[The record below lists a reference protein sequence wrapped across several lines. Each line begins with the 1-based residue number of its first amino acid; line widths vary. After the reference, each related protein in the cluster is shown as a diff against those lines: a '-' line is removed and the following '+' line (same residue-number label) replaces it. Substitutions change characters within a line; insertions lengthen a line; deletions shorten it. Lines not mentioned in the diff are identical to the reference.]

1 MQNPYQ
7 LGRDLSAFGGGS
19 SSTLLHPLVLGAIV
33 LITVLVYLLPR
44 RWIIFP
50 LLIGMLVI
58 PGGQNLYIG
67 GFHLYVYR
75 LLILIGWSRA
85 LSAGPTSG
93 RFIPGGLQTLDKIFL
108 VWALYRALAVILLF
122 GALAGA
128 VNQIA
133 FLLDSLGGYF
143 LFRTLLRDVEDS
155 ATAVK
160 ALAIVTLVSS
170 IVMAIEVR
178 TGENVMGLL
187 GGQALLAQVRDG
199 HIRAQ
204 GVFGHPILAGSFGAT
219 VFSLFAWLWVRG
231 NSKTMAVTGLVSSS
245 YAVFAAGSS
254 TAVSAW
260 MGAILACFLW
270 PLRAKMRL
278 VRWGIVAGIA
288 GLAVV
293 MKAPVWY
300 ALAHID
306 LAGGSTGWD
315 RAFLVDSF
323 ITHFPSWWLIG
334 THANAT
340 WGYDMWDECNQF
352 VNEGESGGLVALVCL
367 IAMLVVCFKKAG
379 RARKA
384 VAGRKKEEWQY
395 WLIGTAVFVWI
406 LAFTGE
412 DLFDQSKF
420 SWYVLLAM
428 IPVMTQIAPRAS
440 RKAAPATPLAAQ
452 PMPMPAEPL
461 PVLRQGITTGAAS
474 PGIF

>member
-1 MQNPYQ
+1 LRLLEIMQNPFQ

-19 SSTLLHPLVLGAIV
+19 SSTILHPLVLGAIV

-44 RWIIFP
+44 RWIVFP
-50 LLIGMLVI
+50 LLIGILVI

-75 LLILIGWSRA
+75 LLILVGWSRA

-108 VWALYRALAVILLF
+108 VWALYRALAVTLLF

-143 LFRTLLRDVEDS
+143 LFRSLLRDVEDS
-155 ATAVK
+155 ATVVK
-160 ALAIVTLVSS
+160 ALAVVALVSS

-231 NSKTMAVTGLVSSS
+231 NSKALAVTGLVSSS
-245 YAVFAAGSS
+245 FAVF
-254 TAVSAW
+254 V
-260 MGAILACFLW
+260 W

-278 VRWGIVAGIA
+278 IRWGIVAAIA
-288 GLAVV
+288 GLALV

-352 VNEGESGGLVALVCL
+352 VNEGESGGLVALACL

-428 IPVMTQIAPRAS
+428 IPVMTQITPRTS
-440 RKAAPATPLAAQ
+440 RKATPATPRAAQ
-452 PMPMPAEPL
+452 PIPMPTEPL
-461 PVLRQGITTGAAS
+461 PALRQGITTGTAS
-474 PGIF
+474 PGIY